1 MKKILLADDHAPTRE
16 VFTRILETENYRIIQ
31 AADGKQ
37 ALAKA
42 ASEKPDLIIMDVMM
56 PNMDGYET
64 LAKLK
69 EDPSTQGIKVMM
81 LTAMDR
87 PRERA
92 WALEMGADSYM
103 VKPVRIEEFQTNV
116 KRAVARSRRPVIRSR
131 A

>member
-1 MKKILLADDHAPTRE
+1 MKKILIADDHAPTRE
-16 VFTRILETENYRIIQ
+16 VFAKILEGEDYRIIQ
-31 AADGKQ
+31 AADGEQ
-37 ALAKA
+37 AFAKA
-42 ASEKPDLIIMDVMM
+42 DAEKPDLIIMDVMM

-69 EDPSTQGIKVMM
+69 DHPSTQGIKVMM

-92 WALEMGADSYM
+92 WALEMGAYGYM

-116 KRAVARSRRPVIRSR
+116 KRAVAQST